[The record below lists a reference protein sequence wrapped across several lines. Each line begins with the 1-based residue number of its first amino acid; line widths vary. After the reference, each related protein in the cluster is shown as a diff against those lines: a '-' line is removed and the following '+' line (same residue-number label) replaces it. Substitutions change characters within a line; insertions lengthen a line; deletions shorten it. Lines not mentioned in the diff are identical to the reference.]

1 MIDQVFTFR
10 ERDGILHE
18 TEESLRRR
26 IRAEFLFPEDLD
38 IYLVET
44 ATAELGEL
52 HGWAYT
58 VFSEATIRVMGK
70 GYRWSGGMLVRV
82 LSLDEEWWDV
92 PMEDLEEE
100 E

>member
-38 IYLVET
+38 ICLVET
-44 ATAELGEL
+44 STAELGEL

>member
-44 ATAELGEL
+44 STAELGEL

-58 VFSEATIRVMGK
+58 VFSEATIRVKGK
-70 GYRWSGGMLVRV
+70 GYRWTGGMLVRV
-82 LSLDEEWWDV
+82 LSLDEEWYGV
-92 PMEDLEEE
+92 PMDDLEEE

>member
-38 IYLVET
+38 IHLVDT
-44 ATAELGEL
+44 STAELGEL

>member
-10 ERDGILHE
+10 ERDGILYE

-44 ATAELGEL
+44 STAELGEL

-58 VFSEATIRVMGK
+58 VFSEATIRVKGK
-70 GYRWSGGMLVRV
+70 GYRWNGGMLVRV
-82 LSLDEEWWDV
+82 LSLDEEWYGV
-92 PMEDLEEE
+92 PMDDLEEE

>member
-26 IRAEFLFPEDLD
+26 IRAEFLFPEDFD

-44 ATAELGEL
+44 STAELGEL

-82 LSLDEEWWDV
+82 LSLDEEWWGV